1 MFKFKISVIFL
12 LLSPVY
18 AQDLMLDDK
27 KRINSNAKASITN
40 AADNDDLLQQ
50 VAALGKLPEK
60 QNMLSGE
67 STDFNESEN
76 SKLVNKSL
84 RSSSQSDDLVS
95 DAFSFA
101 TLGRVDARTGTY
113 DFNYVVGQTIDDA
126 SLNQAFQLRL
136 HYRQGVKV
144 DSGFGKG
151 WLLGVSFY
159 DQNTQTLTLAGGF
172 SQRIEYPSNKPQYY
186 KLKDIKILPL
196 SGDDLFKVVFK
207 DGSYEIIGN
216 DGRIKA
222 SFGVDGKKTSFYY
235 NGGKLTQVQT
245 GKNSILI
252 SYEKNQVTITSRS
265 HHGVERKVIVN
276 KDIQGYLENIT
287 YQAEQDYKTQFFYD
301 NKGLIEKVIAPT
313 GATEEITYQRLLRPQ
328 YSGEVYAVDLHKI
341 VPGYGQPTMQTR
353 YQFGDQSNGNLN
365 NYTGYPAASYVKDKD
380 SLVEMNDK
388 FSYSVKVI
396 TDNSST
402 VYTYNKFHLLEKSE
416 TFDSKGGLLTKEEKK
431 YDFSP
436 YATFDQLPN
445 NYQYPISESTSYY
458 NLKDNRANLQTKSS
472 RPPLTVTSQYD
483 DYGNLLE
490 TTDAYGIK
498 KEIIYCESISNS
510 GGCVADPNGFKQY
523 ISKETIYPQVGSHEY
538 PQVKTYQYKR
548 LSDQR
553 NLIVADVIKSG
564 YLKEGSINYI
574 SEKTFEYNDDI
585 NSAFFGM
592 LRAEKTKDL
601 THNLSNKLK
610 EINKTY
616 SYAKESNGQLKHIST
631 LVSQSAE
638 GADQS
643 VSSKR
648 ILDGYTGQ
656 TLRAEDGVGNKVEM
670 SYDLLGRLTKQ
681 VIAKGTEYEAS
692 TTNQYVYSKNTELAF
707 ITTDAN
713 GFQMKV
719 QMDGLGREIAK
730 YKQKV
735 DANGHLITDQFVQLS
750 KTSYNAQGQV
760 AEVIAY
766 DTDISG
772 STIEHKVSYVY
783 DALGRNITT
792 INPDGSQAHVLYDDV
807 NNSKRQWLEKGNQK
821 SRMTE
826 TIFDK
831 VNNPIIERVI
841 SADGSKVLSEVRYFY
856 DGFGRLIESE
866 DISGHRTVTHYNEI
880 GEADYITLPTGDQ
893 THKSYDMLGN
903 LIEIGVKP
911 KDQAKKVLGKRYFDD
926 RGLLLWEENTEGV
939 KEKYQYDKM
948 GNPIKMT
955 NRYGHI
961 VETEIDRVLQLPVKS
976 YVVGDSDYDVV
987 YDYDKVTGQLLTL
1000 TDNTGVKS
1008 YSYTAEGRLQ
1018 KETYKPK
1025 NQNEVTA
1032 EYSYSRAGNVLSFK
1046 DYVGNVSQ
1054 YHYDNMG
1061 KVIAVDYKYAG
1072 KESFIKDYMTYHYDE
1087 LGRLQK
1093 KTVDGI
1099 TTTFSYDDKINK
1111 TGFLISQVDKLSEND
1126 ASSINTLEYEFT
1138 TIKRN
1143 IDGQTHE
1150 FYTGNISK
1158 KTRVDKANQKSIES
1172 YFYDVMNNLA
1182 DYQCQGTLCPKDQ
1195 LGNTVLREEYTFDAF
1210 NNISNVK
1217 QTYVD
1222 KNTLVNGVNTTTYF
1236 YDQNNPAKLEKYT
1249 NSQSIYGNSQ
1259 TIKYDIAGSI
1269 ISDEQGNSL
1278 AYDKL
1283 GRMVSFTAKGARSGE
1298 EVRYGYNA
1306 QGEQIWQKVPNQEV
1320 LSLYYIGGVL
1330 SHESQDGQWL
1340 SYLSGNSMHGRIK
1353 QDSAKAITDIRYYI
1367 YDYAGSVLYDIEKS
1381 NNKLS
1386 VVSQKVYTPYGI
1398 ASDLMSINSNGTEV
1412 LIDQFAIGYNGQ
1424 RTEAVTGYQHLGNG
1438 YRAYNPMLKRFM
1450 AYDNMSPFD
1459 KGGINGYIYPNNPIA
1474 YSDPTGHFW
1483 GWIAGTIGAVV
1494 GAVVGAVTGVIQG
1507 AITGDYS
1514 GVWKNAISGAAAGF
1528 VAGAM
1533 TDPTSMSAAAVVGV
1547 AALSTLAG
1555 SAAGFAVD
1563 LASGSSIKDAAITAG
1578 VGFAVGMATFGIM
1591 KGAGAA
1597 VGRVAVTSAGKA
1609 IGSAV
1614 GRVTRPIT
1622 QAVNNFRSSVSKALT
1637 PKRMCFAAGTLV
1649 LTGISESGERSYK
1662 EIQEIELGDQVV
1674 TAIDA
1679 DIDINAPVIEW
1690 SGYSKS
1696 SQTDQL
1702 NDELNLS
1709 SEYNDNVII
1718 LSPEAGDLEDAA

>member
-1 MFKFKISVIFL
+1 MFKFKISAIFL
-12 LLSPVY
+12 LLSPAY
-18 AQDLMLDDK
+18 AQDLSLDAA

-50 VAALGKLPEK
+50 IATLGKLPE
-60 QNMLSGE
+60 QQSVSGDE
-67 STDFNESEN
+67 HSNLQEGEN

-113 DFNYVVGQTIDDA
+113 DFNYVVGQTIDDT
-126 SLNQAFQLRL
+126 SLNQSFQLRL
-136 HYRQGVKV
+136 HYRQGNKL
-144 DSGFGKG
+144 DSGFGIG
-151 WLLGVSFY
+151 WSLGLSFY

-207 DGSYEIIGN
+207 DGSYEIIGSN
-216 DGRIKA
+216 GRIKA

-235 NGGKLTQVQT
+235 NGGKLVQVQT
-245 GKNSILI
+245 GKNNIFI
-252 SYEKNQVTITSRS
+252 SYEKNRVTIISRS
-265 HHGVERKVIVN
+265 NHGVERKVVIN
-276 KDIQGYLENIT
+276 KTQDYLEDIT

-301 NKGLIEKVIAPT
+301 NKGFIEKVIAPT
-313 GATEEITYQRLLRPQ
+313 GAAEEITYQRLLRPQ
-328 YSGEVYAVDLHKI
+328 GSGEVYAVDVHK
-341 VPGYGQPTMQTR
+341 VLPGYGQPTMQTR
-353 YQFGDQSNGNLN
+353 YQFGDQNSGNLN
-365 NYTGYPAASYVKDKD
+365 NYTGYPTASYVQGKD
-380 SLVEMNDK
+380 SLAEMNGK
-388 FSYSVKVI
+388 FNYSVKVI
-396 TDNSST
+396 TDSAST
-402 VYTYNKFHLLEKSE
+402 VYTYNKFHLLENSE
-416 TFDSKGGLLTKEEKK
+416 TFDSKGNLLTKEEKK
-431 YDFSP
+431 YNFSP

-472 RPPLTVTSQYD
+472 RLPLTVTSKYD

-498 KEIIYCESISNS
+498 KEIIYCESNSNS

-523 ISKETIYPQVGSHEY
+523 ISKEIIYPQQGSHEY
-538 PQVKTYQYKR
+538 PQVKSYQYKH

-553 NLIVADVIKSG
+553 NLIVADVVRSG
-564 YLKEGSINYI
+564 YLKEGNINYI

-585 NSAFFGM
+585 NSDFFGM

-601 THNLSNKLK
+601 THNLSSQLK

-616 SYAKESNGQLKHIST
+616 AYAKESNGQLKQTST
-631 LVSQSAE
+631 LVSKSTE

-692 TTNQYVYSKNTELAF
+692 TTNQYVYYSKNTELAF
-707 ITTDAN
+707 ITTDAK

-735 DANGHLITDQFVQLS
+735 DANGHLITGQFVQLS
-750 KTSYNAQGQV
+750 KISYNAQGQV

-766 DTDISG
+766 DTDVSG
-772 STIEHKVSYVY
+772 NIIEHKVSYVY

-841 SADGSKVLSEVRYFY
+841 SADDSKVLSEVRYFY

-866 DISGHRTVTHYNEI
+866 DISGNRTVTHYNEI
-880 GEADYITLPTGDQ
+880 GEADFVTLPTGDQ

-939 KEKYQYDKM
+939 KETYQYDKT
-948 GNPIKMT
+948 GNLIKMT
-955 NRYGHI
+955 NRYGYV

-976 YVVGDSDYDVV
+976 YLTGDSDYDVF

-1008 YSYTAEGRLQ
+1008 YTYTAEGRLQ

-1061 KVIAVDYKYAG
+1061 KVIAVDYKYAS
-1072 KESFIKDYMTYHYDE
+1072 EASFIKDYMTYHYDD

-1093 KTVDGI
+1093 KTIDGL
-1099 TTTFSYDDKINK
+1099 TTMFSYDDKVNK
-1111 TGFLISQVDKLSEND
+1111 TGFLISQIDKLSAND
-1126 ASSINTLEYEFT
+1126 TTSINTLEYEFT

-1143 IDGQTHE
+1143 IDGQTYE
-1150 FYTGNISK
+1150 FYTGNIAK
-1158 KTRVDKANQKSIES
+1158 KTRVDEANQKSIEG
-1172 YFYDVMNNLA
+1172 YFYDLMNNLA
-1182 DYQCQGTLCPKDQ
+1182 DYQCLGSLCPKDQ

-1210 NNISNVK
+1210 NNISKVK

-1222 KNTLVNGVNTTTYF
+1222 KNTLVNGVNTTTYI
-1236 YDQNNPAKLEKYT
+1236 YDQHNPAKLEKYT
-1249 NSQSIYGNSQ
+1249 NSQSLYGNSQ

-1283 GRMVSFTAKGARSGE
+1283 GRMTSFTAKGARSGE
-1298 EVRYGYNA
+1298 EIRYGYNA

-1330 SHESQDGQWL
+1330 SHESQYGQWL

-1386 VVSQKVYTPYGI
+1386 VVSQKIYTPYGI
-1398 ASDLMSINSNGTEV
+1398 ASDLMSINSSGTEV

-1474 YSDPTGHFW
+1474 YADPIGHFW
-1483 GWIAGTIGAVV
+1483 GWIAGAIGAIV
-1494 GAVVGAVTGVIQG
+1494 GAIVGAVTGVIQG
-1507 AITGDYS
+1507 AITGDYN

-1578 VGFAVGMATFGIM
+1578 IGFAVGMVTFGVM

-1597 VGRVAVTSAGKA
+1597 VGRAAETSAGKA

-1622 QAVNNFRSSVSKALT
+1622 QAVSNFRSSVIKALT

-1649 LTGISESGERSYK
+1649 LTSISESGERSYK

-1674 TAIDA
+1674 TAIDS
-1679 DIDINAPVIEW
+1679 DIDVNINAPVIEW
-1690 SGYSKS
+1690 SGYSEP
-1696 SQTDQL
+1696 SQVDQSD
-1702 NDELNLS
+1702 N
-1709 SEYNDNVII
+1709 EYNDNVVM
-1718 LSPEAGDLEDAA
+1718 LSAETEIEEAA